1 MENGR
6 TRNDLG
12 AALVKFCVS
21 IEEHRRTPEGR
32 VRTAAQFLAHFFSTE
47 GGTPKDEVFRHMP
60 KEVRGPILS
69 GWGIRGAKAAL
80 RDDDAKVASVVF
92 DALAAGDLDDAAFET
107 ALTADKLLAWIPL
120 ASFWSFWRA
129 GAITKPAL
137 LKALSSAYELRLL
150 DARMFFETLK
160 ARGGEL
166 AGTDVLG
173 HSFTKDD
180 LIEWMRKVHASGDG
194 SPKGILEA
202 VGWEKISQ
210 KAPTEALLG
219 ALDALAAR
227 LGLADAPPAA
237 PSLKPPAPPPSASS
251 IKPPPPPSSAS
262 SIKPSAPPP
271 AKKEEPA
278 ETPAGAEVE
287 IETTG
292 PKTDPPAAETGESW
306 SPPASDLAETGPY
319 ATPIARAKNA
329 DPEIVVDEDSDEE
342 TKLYRT
348 RPPGRR

>member
-1 MENGR
+1 MENAR

-12 AALVKFCVS
+12 AALVRFCVA
-21 IEEHRRTPEGR
+21 IEDHRRTPDGR
-32 VRTAAQFLAHFFSTE
+32 VRTPAQFLAHFFSTE
-47 GGTPKDEVFRHMP
+47 GGAPKDEVFRHMP

-69 GWGIRGAKAAL
+69 AWGIRGSKAAL

-92 DALAAGDLDDAAFET
+92 DALAAGDLDDAAFES
-107 ALTADKLLAWIPL
+107 ALGADKLLAWIPL

-137 LKALSSAYELRLL
+137 LKALSTAYELRLL

-166 AGTDVLG
+166 TGTDVLG

-202 VGWEKISQ
+202 VGWEKIAQ

-227 LGLADAPPAA
+227 LGLAEAPPAA
-237 PSLKPPAPPPSASS
+237 P
-251 IKPPPPPSSAS
+251 
-262 SIKPSAPPP
+262 
-271 AKKEEPA
+271 AKKDEPA

-287 IETTG
+287 FETSESAEVAV
-292 PKTDPPAAETGESW
+292 PKTDPPSAPPENVESW
-306 SPPASDLAETGPY
+306 SPPATDLAKTGPY
-319 ATPIARAKNA
+319 ATPITRAKPA
-329 DPEIVVDEDSDEE
+329 TDEDEDSDEE
-342 TKLYRT
+342 TKLYRSG
-348 RPPGRR
+348 PPLRR

>member
-32 VRTAAQFLAHFFSTE
+32 VRTPAQFLAHFFSSE

-92 DALAAGDLDDAAFET
+92 DALAAGDLDDAAFEN

-166 AGTDVLG
+166 TGTDVLG

-227 LGLADAPPAA
+227 LGLAEAPPAA
-237 PSLKPPAPPPSASS
+237 PSIKPPAQPE
-251 IKPPPPPSSAS
+251 
-262 SIKPSAPPP
+262 
-271 AKKEEPA
+271 KKAEPA

-292 PKTDPPAAETGESW
+292 PKTDPPVSAEPAESW

-348 RPPGRR
+348 RPPTRR